1 MVGLT
6 SKQKEELNHA
16 IHEYLVKNKFLQSA
30 QIFAEETGID
40 ADGGL
45 QNSSASGTLIKD
57 VLEKKWT
64 SVAKL
69 KKQVMELEKQNKQ
82 LKEQ

>member
-6 SKQKEELNHA
+6 SKQRDELNVA
-16 IHEYLVKNKFLQSA
+16 IHEYLVKNKFTTSA
-30 QIFAEETGID
+30 QIFAEE
-40 ADGGL
+40 AGL
-45 QNSSASGTLIKD
+45 DDDDSSKNGKASSGLGIKD

-69 KKQVMELEKQNKQ
+69 KKQVMELEK
-82 LKEQ
+82 

>member
-6 SKQKEELNHA
+6 SKQRDELNLA
-16 IHEYLVKNKFLQSA
+16 IHEYLVKNKFTSSA
-30 QIFAEETGID
+30 EIFAEEAGI
-40 ADGGL
+40 
-45 QNSSASGTLIKD
+45 QNDDSSKNNKPSSSLGIKD

-69 KKQVMELEKQNKQ
+69 KKQVMELEKQNK
-82 LKEQ
+82 